1 MQQLLASYL
10 LNAAWQIPVVALCAF
25 LVSRFGGLSP
35 RARNRLW
42 LSFLAIAAVLPAVSL
57 SALLPHAEPTVAR
70 VPVEALAAAPAVT
83 PTANFVPSAEPA
95 IRLAGWSAAT
105 MIAVFAVVA
114 LALAVRLAVAGLAAR
129 RLVRDSRPAD
139 LPAEVLQAV
148 QRLAQAHDCAAPP
161 IRRSDRVASPAV
173 VGAFSPVILIPADF
187 TAEGDDLRAAL
198 LHETAH
204 VIRHDYAVNLV
215 SEVLTLPVCWHPALM
230 ALKAGVS
237 RSRELACDA
246 MAAGE
251 MVSPK
256 AYAKCLV
263 SLAQTL
269 GAAAAAPHNV
279 ALAVGLFGRSDL
291 EDRLMQLMT
300 PREAEAP
307 AVRAARL
314 CGLAAVGAS
323 LLGSAALLHVTP
335 VFAQGV
341 AAPSAMTA
349 LPLARPSPAA
359 TAAVSQARADAVKPD
374 TAKIGPDEAPVKR
387 KGHVIISHNGIL
399 MMDAEPSGYHH
410 SFTSADGREFEVI
423 TDDPKDLTPEEEQH
437 WEQAVEHAQARAA
450 EAMKKVNSPEFQ
462 AKIAAAVK
470 AGAEAEARVNSP
482 EFKARI
488 AAAQKA
494 GEDAERMVNS
504 PEFKAKIAAAEA
516 RGAEAER
523 MVNSPEFKAK
533 IAAAQKAGEDAQR
546 MVNSPEFKARIA
558 AAQKAGAEAAARV
571 NSPAFRAR
579 MEELGERMAHQFD
592 DPPLAATAP

>member
-1 MQQLLASYL
+1 
-10 LNAAWQIPVVALCAF
+10 
-25 LVSRFGGLSP
+25 
-35 RARNRLW
+35 
-42 LSFLAIAAVLPAVSL
+42 
-57 SALLPHAEPTVAR
+57 
-70 VPVEALAAAPAVT
+70 
-83 PTANFVPSAEPA
+83 
-95 IRLAGWSAAT
+95 
-105 MIAVFAVVA
+105 
-114 LALAVRLAVAGLAAR
+114 
-129 RLVRDSRPAD
+129 
-139 LPAEVLQAV
+139 
-148 QRLAQAHDCAAPP
+148 
-161 IRRSDRVASPAV
+161 V
-173 VGAFSPVILIPADF
+173 VGALKPVILIPADF

-230 ALKAGVS
+230 ALKTGVS

-263 SLAQTL
+263 SLAQAL
-269 GAAAAAPHNV
+269 GAATTAHPNNA

-335 VFAQGV
+335 VFAQGA
-341 AAPSAMTA
+341 AAPPAVTA
-349 LPLARPSPAA
+349 TPLAPPSPAA
-359 TAAVSQARADAVKPD
+359 TAAAGEARADAAKP
-374 TAKIGPDEAPVKR
+374 GPEEAPVKR

-410 SFTSADGREFEVI
+410 SFTSSDGREFEVI
-423 TDDPKDLTPEEEQH
+423 TDDAKELTPEEERH
-437 WEQAVEHAQARAA
+437 WEQAVEHAQAKAD

-470 AGAEAEARVNSP
+470 AGAEAEARANSP

-494 GEDAERMVNS
+494 GEEATRMVNS

-533 IAAAQKAGEDAQR
+533 IAAAQKAGADAER

-571 NSPAFRAR
+571 NSPAFRAQ
-579 MEELGERMAHQFD
+579 MEQLGERMAHQFD

>member
-10 LNAAWQIPVVALCAF
+10 LNAAWQVPVVALCAL

-70 VPVEALAAAPAVT
+70 VPVDALLAAPAVT
-83 PTANFVPSAEPA
+83 PAANFVPSAEPA
-95 IRLAGWSAAT
+95 IRLAGWSAET

-129 RLVRDSRPAD
+129 RLVRRSQPAD

-148 QRLAQAHDCAAPP
+148 RRLAQAHDRAAPP
-161 IRRSDRVASPAV
+161 IRCSDSVASPAV
-173 VGAFSPVILIPADF
+173 VGVFTPVILIPADF
-187 TAEGDDLRAAL
+187 TAQGDDLRAAL

-230 ALKAGVS
+230 ALKAGVA

-263 SLAQTL
+263 SLAQALGAQAL
-269 GAAAAAPHNV
+269 GAAARPHNA

-335 VFAQGV
+335 VFAQD
-341 AAPSAMTA
+341 APTPSAVTA
-349 LPLARPSPAA
+349 LPLAPPSPGA
-359 TAAVSQARADAVKPD
+359 TAAVGQAQTDA
-374 TAKIGPDEAPVKR
+374 APVKR

-399 MMDAEPSGYHH
+399 LMDAEPSGYHH
-410 SFTSADGREFEVI
+410 SFPGADGREFEVI
-423 TDDPKDLTPEEEQH
+423 TDDPKDLTPEEERH
-437 WEQAVEHAQARAA
+437 WQQAVEHAQAKAA

-470 AGAEAEARVNSP
+470 AGADAEARVNSP

-523 MVNSPEFKAK
+523 MVNSPEFKAR
-533 IAAAQKAGEDAQR
+533 IAAAEKAGADAER

-558 AAQKAGAEAAARV
+558 AAQKAGAEAAARI
-571 NSPAFRAR
+571 NSPAFRAQ
-579 MEELGERMAHQFD
+579 MEQMGERMAHQFD
-592 DPPLAATAP
+592 DPPLAATTP